1 MAQSSNNNK
10 QHFINKVHVYVSN
23 VIFYK
28 ISCSC
33 ILLHTGDGTYIII
46 IIADVPEWNRALD
59 NKAKWLVQQCIN
71 GVSSNPVDG
80 ECKFAS
86 SRFNS
91 NSAGL
96 KFQLYDIKLYSR
108 LKWRLWKKEQHEPQ

>member
-10 QHFINKVHVYVSN
+10 QHFFNKVHVYVNN

-28 ISCSC
+28 ISCC
-33 ILLHTGDGTYIII
+33 CFLLQTRDGIYHHTKCLYNNY
-46 IIADVPEWNRALD
+46 IADVPEWNRALD
-59 NKAKWLVQQCIN
+59 NKAKRLVQQCIN
-71 GVSSNPVDG
+71 GVISNPVDG

-96 KFQLYDIKLYSR
+96 KFQLYNIKFYSR
-108 LKWRLWKKEQHEPQ
+108 LK